1 MDVVNK
7 PIIAARAAPA
17 GLMDAKLRVG
27 VNRSRRQGGHKLE
40 VGGLRPAAAEGSEHG
55 PSACSGFVLELE
67 VFTAV
72 RRFTASRAPFVNP
85 SVERDVRTACE
96 VHHRRCTVG

>member
-7 PIIAARAAPA
+7 PIIAAGAAAA
-17 GLMDAKLRVG
+17 GLMDAELRIG
-27 VNRSRRQGGHKLE
+27 VNRSCWQGGHKLK
-40 VGGLRPAAAEGSEHG
+40 VGGLSPAAAEGLEHG

-72 RRFTASRAPFVNP
+72 RRFTAP
-85 SVERDVRTACE
+85 
-96 VHHRRCTVG
+96 